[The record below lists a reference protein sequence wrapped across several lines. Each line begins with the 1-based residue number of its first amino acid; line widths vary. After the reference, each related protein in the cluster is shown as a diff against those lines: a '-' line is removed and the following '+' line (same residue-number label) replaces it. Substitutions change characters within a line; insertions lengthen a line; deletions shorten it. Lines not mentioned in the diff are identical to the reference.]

1 MNSIVNESTTQR
13 QGGEGGP
20 TNPASPSDVVA
31 ALRRHE
37 WVRIMQEAAD
47 LIEQQAERI
56 KELEA
61 ERDGWRED
69 ANISRNSIAMLKDRC
84 NHFEDT
90 LAALRQR
97 IADAPVV
104 AWMGEYN
111 INDIR
116 DHYTVV
122 MRHKTDFSSMPDRV
136 RPLYT
141 HPQPAI
147 PEGWQPIETAPK
159 DGSDFLAYNPMTRK
173 HVVVFWKHDA
183 WIFPELVF
191 SSSITHWMPLPAAPK
206 PENSHE

>member
-1 MNSIVNESTTQR
+1 MNSIVERLRLYRPIDNTSTLI
-13 QGGEGGP
+13 
-20 TNPASPSDVVA
+20 N
-31 ALRRHE
+31 
-37 WVRIMQEAAD
+37 EAAD

-84 NHFEDT
+84 NYLEGT
-90 LAALRQR
+90 LDDLHQR
-97 IADAPVV
+97 IDDAPVV

-111 INDIR
+111 INNIR

-141 HPQPAI
+141 TPQPAI
-147 PEGWQPIETAPK
+147 PAGWQLVPVEPTPEMLDAYMKANKEYWFEYDKLDAPIGKWCAGTVKQAFEVSYK
-159 DGSDFLAYNPMTRK
+159 SMLA
-173 HVVVFWKHDA
+173 
-183 WIFPELVF
+183 
-191 SSSITHWMPLPAAPK
+191 AAPK
-206 PENSHE
+206 PENSHD

>member
-1 MNSIVNESTTQR
+1 MSIQAMKQALEALGYGYDAARCTAAVETIRNAES
-13 QGGEGGP
+13 
-20 TNPASPSDVVA
+20 ALSA
-31 ALRRHE
+31 A
-37 WVRIMQEAAD
+37 IEAA
-47 LIEQQAERI
+47 EKQE
-56 KELEA
+56 
-61 ERDGWRED
+61 
-69 ANISRNSIAMLKDRC
+69 
-84 NHFEDT
+84 
-90 LAALRQR
+90 
-97 IADAPVV
+97 PV

-159 DGSDFLAYNPMTRK
+159 DCSDFLAYNPMTRK

-206 PENSHE
+206 PENSHD